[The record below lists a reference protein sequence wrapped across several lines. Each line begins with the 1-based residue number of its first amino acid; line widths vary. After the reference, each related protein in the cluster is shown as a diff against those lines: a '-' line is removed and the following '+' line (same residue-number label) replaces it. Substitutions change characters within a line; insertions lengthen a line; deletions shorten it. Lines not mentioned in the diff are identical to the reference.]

1 LRSLTT
7 VIDRL
12 SSAVGL
18 AAALLVLPLC
28 GVMVWEVGARY
39 LFDLPTFWA
48 YEFSWMITGAHF
60 ALGMALVTRKRIH
73 VRVDFLQDRFP
84 PRVKAGIDAAAM
96 GLLVLPMGAA
106 VSWAL
111 LDAAAESWRIGEVS
125 GESAWNPE
133 VWPLRF
139 SVAIGFALFTLQVL
153 SETIKLARTALGR
166 GDPDHVE
173 P

>member
-1 LRSLTT
+1 MGTVT
-7 VIDRL
+7 KVIDRV
-12 SSAVGL
+12 SYTVGL
-18 AAALLVLPLC
+18 TAALLVLPLC

-60 ALGMALVTRKRIH
+60 ALGMALVTRNRIH
-73 VRVDFLQDRFP
+73 VRVDFLQGRFTA
-84 PRVKAGIDAAAM
+84 RVKAAIDAAAM
-96 GLLVLPMGAA
+96 GLLVLPMGVA

-139 SVAIGFALFTLQVL
+139 SVAIGFTLFTLQVL
-153 SETIKLARTALGR
+153 SETIKLTRIALGR
-166 GDPDHVE
+166 ADPDRTE